1 MSARPARAAAF
12 DGTCRAALLF
22 LLALRLAEFALL
34 DDAAFDLSSESLADL
49 FFATTN
55 SSLAS
60 FGLVPMALLLG
71 SPVLSLASSAPV
83 TVRLG
88 RRGHVALCL
97 RAVAL
102 RAVLFSAV
110 VVGSGLLLVAARGYW
125 VFDAGGALGFAARE
139 ALLMSLF
146 FDACQVVMLLVWL
159 AGSSLPTALCAGACY
174 GVVDQLASFSRTLSD
189 PLFHVGWFLTFPAS
203 DGSLVTFFLNAQRL
217 LVIVILLSLAC
228 GWAMSRREALD
239 RGGDHDVC

>member
-1 MSARPARAAAF
+1 MSAGPARAAAF

-34 DDAAFDLSSESLADL
+34 DDAAFDPSSESLADL

-71 SPVLSLASSAPV
+71 SPVLPLASSAPV

-110 VVGSGLLLVAARGYW
+110 VVGSGLLLVAARG
-125 VFDAGGALGFAARE
+125 VLG
-139 ALLMSLF
+139 
-146 FDACQVVMLLVWL
+146 V
-159 AGSSLPTALCAGACY
+159 
-174 GVVDQLASFSRTLSD
+174 
-189 PLFHVGWFLTFPAS
+189 
-203 DGSLVTFFLNAQRL
+203 
-217 LVIVILLSLAC
+217 
-228 GWAMSRREALD
+228 
-239 RGGDHDVC
+239 

>member
-1 MSARPARAAAF
+1 MSAGPARAAAF
-12 DGTCRAALLF
+12 DGTRRAALLL

-34 DDAAFDLSSESLADL
+34 DDAAFDPSSESLADL

-174 GVVDQLASFSRTLSD
+174 GVVDQLASFSRTPVRPTVPRRLVPRVSRFGRL
-189 PLFHVGWFLTFPAS
+189 PRHLFPQRATAPCHRHPAEPCLWVGHVPARS
-203 DGSLVTFFLNAQRL
+203 ARP
-217 LVIVILLSLAC
+217 
-228 GWAMSRREALD
+228 RR
-239 RGGDHDVC
+239 